1 MKTILI
7 GIIIIAFCFLY
18 STYVEKNFFVA
29 FLLIYGFAIFMFGGL
44 NLLDKLL
51 EDDDKD

>member
-18 STYVEKNFFVA
+18 STYVERNFFIA
-29 FLLIYGFAIFMFGGL
+29 LLFICGFGIFTLGGMK
-44 NLLDKLL
+44 LLDKLL
-51 EDDDKD
+51 SNDDKD

>member
-18 STYVEKNFFVA
+18 STYVEKNFFIA
-29 FLLIYGFAIFMFGGL
+29 FLFIGGFAIFMFGVL
-44 NLLDKLL
+44 KFLDKLL
-51 EDDDKD
+51 SDDEHD